1 MPENYGNSV
10 SPSAGER
17 APLWRLSLAIPLIV
31 GLGVAQAQ
39 ESGQRTQGPML
50 TGEVFSLQ
58 AQEII
63 VPLTTN
69 WQSRISR
76 LVPEGSFVEN
86 GDLVVEFDGTEASRQ
101 LEQQRET
108 SRTEQARTER
118 DLARL
123 EKEVAQARYQLKIA
137 EIDLEL
143 ATLNAEIPEGVIG
156 GIEYA
161 ENQLAFEEAT
171 NGLENARKQFDDR
184 TKSLRERQR
193 QAALDE
199 RKLEV
204 QEAWWAQMLE
214 SFSIEAAQPGY
225 VIYGNHP
232 WTRAKFQEGDSV
244 QTSFRVAQIANTA
257 NLAVKVWINGVDRP
271 SLAEGDAV
279 RVRFDALPG
288 EVFDGEI
295 TQLLASGTQRQEW
308 GKADY
313 YEGVVS
319 LAGGGDGSLLPGMS
333 ALVEV
338 MP

>member
-1 MPENYGNSV
+1 MPTSTRAIRALLPGGLRARAWMLAAALAGGV
-10 SPSAGER
+10 GTAQAGESR
-17 APLWRLSLAIPLIV
+17 GS
-31 GLGVAQAQ
+31 
-39 ESGQRTQGPML
+39 ML

-69 WQSRISR
+69 WQTRISR

-86 GDLVVEFDGTEASRQ
+86 GDLVVEFDGTEAARQ
-101 LEQQRET
+101 LEQQEET
-108 SRTEQARTER
+108 TRTEQARTDR

-123 EKEVAQARYQLKIA
+123 EKEVAQARYQLQIA

-143 ATLNAEIPEGVIG
+143 ATLKAEIPEGVIG

-161 ENQLAFEEAT
+161 ENQLALEEAN

-184 TKSLRERQR
+184 TKSLRERRR
-193 QAALDE
+193 QAALDQ

-204 QEAWWAQMLE
+204 QQAWWEQMLE
-214 SFSIEAAQPGY
+214 SFSIEARQAGY

-232 WTRAKFQEGDSV
+232 RTRAKFQEGDSV
-244 QTSFRVAQIANTA
+244 RTSYRVAQVADTS

-271 SLAEGDAV
+271 HMAEGDAV
-279 RVRFDALPG
+279 RIRFDALPG
-288 EVFDGEI
+288 QVFEGELS
-295 TQLLASGTQRQEW
+295 QLLDSGSQRQEW

-319 LAGGGDGSLLPGMS
+319 LEGGGDGSLLPGMS

>member
-1 MPENYGNSV
+1 MRKNGKNLGPPRRRSARTP
-10 SPSAGER
+10 SPAVAAVAVLGFGMTQALAQTGSAH
-17 APLWRLSLAIPLIV
+17 
-31 GLGVAQAQ
+31 
-39 ESGQRTQGPML
+39 GPML

-63 VPLTTN
+63 VPLTPN

-76 LVPEGSFVEN
+76 LVPEGSYVEN

-123 EKEVAQARYQLKIA
+123 EKEVAQARFQLKIA

-143 ATLNAEIPEGVIG
+143 ATLKAEIPEGVIG

-171 NGLENARKQFDDR
+171 NALENARQQFDDR
-184 TKSLRERQR
+184 SKSLRERQR

-204 QEAWWAQMLE
+204 QEAWWAQMLQC
-214 SFSIEAAQPGY
+214 FSIEAAQPGY

-271 SLAEGDAV
+271 FLAEGDPV

-288 EVFDGEI
+288 EVFEGEI
-295 TQLLASGTQRQEW
+295 TELLASGTQRQEW

-313 YEGVVS
+313 YEGVIA
-319 LAGGGDGSLLPGMS
+319 LADSGAGNLLPGMS

-338 MP
+338 VP